1 MHYDALMVAPFNMR
15 SRFLELIR
23 RETAHA
29 RAGRDASILVKLNGI
44 ADREIIAA
52 LYEASNAGVR
62 IDLSVRGICS
72 LRPGVPGLSE
82 NIRVS
87 AIAGRFLEHSRIFR
101 FENAGAPEYLIGSAD
116 WRGRNLSRRVE
127 VIVPV
132 KVPRHREVLDRILE
146 NDLLHAPAW
155 ELRPDGSYVR
165 RAAHEEVAVGTAGSA
180 G

>member
-1 MHYDALMVAPFNMR
+1 VAPFNMR
-15 SRFLELIR
+15 SRFLDLIR

-29 RAGRDASILVKLNGI
+29 NGGRAASILVKLNGI

-72 LRPGVPGLSE
+72 LKPCVPGLSE
-82 NIRVS
+82 SIRVS

-101 FENAGAPEYLIGSAD
+101 FENGGDPEYFIGSAD

-127 VIVPV
+127 VVMAV
-132 KVPRHREVLDRILE
+132 TDPRHREVLDRLLE
-146 NDLLHAPAW
+146 NDLVRAAAW
-155 ELRPDGSYVR
+155 ELKPDGSYVQ
-165 RAAHEEVAVGTAGSA
+165 
-180 G
+180 